1 MREKIGTSLHED
13 GVDDYFIAVAA
24 GSVSEDTVRNFDNW
38 FVFPAS
44 IKSFVW
50 EKGRKKKASLAHV
63 WGKLRFPAPCQRMK
77 KKRGG
82 KDLLAKDPFEGPAG
96 DPPAF
101 RGTLILRDG
110 EELARRF
117 WEFGFLD
124 RHGLHGWTCIENQE
138 ENGGRL
144 GVKTVRASN
153 VKMRANEAG
162 QASNG

>member
-1 MREKIGTSLHED
+1 MPEDEK
-13 GVDDYFIAVAA
+13 
-24 GSVSEDTVRNFDNW
+24 
-38 FVFPAS
+38 
-44 IKSFVW
+44 
-50 EKGRKKKASLAHV
+50 
-63 WGKLRFPAPCQRMK
+63 K

-124 RHGLHGWTCIENQE
+124 RHGLHGWTCIEKQE

-144 GVKTVRASN
+144 GIKTVRASN
-153 VKMRANEAG
+153 VKLRANEAG
-162 QASNG
+162 QSEQQVSY

>member
-1 MREKIGTSLHED
+1 MKTGSTTISSLLLPDRSRRIRFVTSITGLFSPHLLKVLFGKKE
-13 GVDDYFIAVAA
+13 
-24 GSVSEDTVRNFDNW
+24 E
-38 FVFPAS
+38 
-44 IKSFVW
+44 
-50 EKGRKKKASLAHV
+50 KKKASLAHV
-63 WGKLRFPAPCQRMK
+63 WGRFLHFPAPCQRMK

-101 RGTLILRDG
+101 RGTLVLRDG

-124 RHGLHGWTCIENQE
+124 RHGLHGWTCIEKQE

>member
-1 MREKIGTSLHED
+1 MFGKKEE
-13 GVDDYFIAVAA
+13 
-24 GSVSEDTVRNFDNW
+24 
-38 FVFPAS
+38 
-44 IKSFVW
+44 
-50 EKGRKKKASLAHV
+50 KKKGVVSSRMGEISA
-63 WGKLRFPAPCQRMK
+63 FPRPLPEDEK

-101 RGTLILRDG
+101 RGTLVLRDG

-124 RHGLHGWTCIENQE
+124 RHGLHGWTCIEKQE
-138 ENGGRL
+138 ENDGRL

-153 VKMRANEAG
+153 VKLRANEAG